1 MGSLTT
7 KPLRI
12 LVAGGRGFLG
22 GRIAAHLAEAGHH
35 IILGSR
41 IQAVAPPW
49 LPQAKTALMQWDD
62 PHALKDACQRVDVV
76 VHAAGMNAKDCTHDP
91 VKALTFNG
99 AATARLVEAAS
110 AAKVKQFIYLS
121 TAHVYAAPLSG
132 VISEEN
138 CPTNL
143 HPYAT
148 SHLAGEHAVLHATEL
163 SKIHGTVL
171 RVSNAFGAP
180 MDNNVDCWTL
190 LANDLCQQAVKERQ
204 LELKTSGQQQR
215 DFISIGDVCH
225 VVNCLIKTDTTNK
238 LMRVVNVGS
247 GVSRSVLDFA
257 EYIQQRCNK
266 ILGFLPKINKPNSV
280 TVMPDHRLSFQ
291 IERLTQLNILLSN
304 NGEKEIDN
312 LLTYCQAEFALNRG

>member
-1 MGSLTT
+1 MGGLAT

-12 LVAGGRGFLG
+12 LIAGGRGFLG
-22 GRIAAHLAEAGHH
+22 GRIAAYLAEAGHH

-41 IQAVAPPW
+41 TQAVAPSW
-49 LPQAKTALMQWDD
+49 LPQAKAVLMQWDD
-62 PHALKDACQRVDVV
+62 PLALKDVCEHVDVI
-76 VHAAGMNAKDCTHDP
+76 VHAAGMSAKQCEGDP
-91 VKALTFNG
+91 VRALTFNG
-99 AATARLVEAAS
+99 VATARLVEAAS
-110 AAKVKQFIYLS
+110 AAKVKQLIYLS
-121 TAHVYAAPLSG
+121 TAHVYAVPLSG

-148 SHLAGEHAVLHATEL
+148 SHLAGEHAVLRATEL

-180 MDNNVDCWTL
+180 MDNKVDCWTL

-215 DFISIGDVCH
+215 DFVTIDDVCH
-225 VVNCLIKTDTTNK
+225 VVKCLIETNTTNK
-238 LMRVVNVGS
+238 LMKVVNVGS

-257 EYIQQRCNK
+257 EYIQQRCNQ

-304 NGEKEIDN
+304 NVEKEVDN
-312 LLTYCQAEFALNRG
+312 LLTYCQAAFAYNRG